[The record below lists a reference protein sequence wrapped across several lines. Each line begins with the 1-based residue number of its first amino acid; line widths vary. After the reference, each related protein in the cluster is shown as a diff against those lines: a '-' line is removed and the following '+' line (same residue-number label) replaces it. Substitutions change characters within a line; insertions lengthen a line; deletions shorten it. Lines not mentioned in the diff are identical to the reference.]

1 MKALVYNGPHDV
13 SVEEVPDAKIER
25 PTDVLVK
32 MTTTNICDS
41 DLHMY
46 EGRMPVEPGTIF
58 GHENLGEVIEVGPH
72 VAQVQVGDRVC
83 LPFNISCGFC
93 KNCESGLTAFCLTVN
108 PGTAGGAYGCAGMGP
123 YPGGQA
129 EFLRVPYGDFNC
141 LRLPE
146 NAQEKEADYVMLSD
160 IFPTGYHATEMAGVR
175 PGDSVVIYGA
185 GPVGLLAAY
194 SAILKRASKVMIVD
208 RHPDGLRLAEK
219 IGAIPIDESRVSP
232 VDQVLDL
239 TAGEG
244 ADSGCECLG
253 HHTHDPQSHE
263 QADITMNHL
272 VQSVRPTGQI
282 GVVGGFQPEDP
293 KSAEALAQKRQP
305 AFDWGLFLFKGQRI
319 GTGQANVKAYNRRL
333 CNLIEVGKAKPSFLV
348 THELPLRDGPEA
360 YRHIDA
366 RENGWVKVLLKPAA

>member
-1 MKALVYNGPHDV
+1 M
-13 SVEEVPDAKIER
+13 
-25 PTDVLVK
+25 PT
-32 MTTTNICDS
+32 
-41 DLHMY
+41 
-46 EGRMPVEPGTIF
+46 EPGTIF

-93 KNCESGLTAFCLTVN
+93 KNCERGLTAFCLTVN
-108 PGTAGGAYGCAGMGP
+108 PGTVGGAYGCAGTGP
-123 YPGGQA
+123 CPGGQA
-129 EFLRVPYGDFNC
+129 EYLRVPYGDVNC

-146 NAQEKEADYVMLSD
+146 DAQEKEADYVMLSD
-160 IFPTGYHATEMAGVR
+160 IFPTGYHATEMAGVQ

-194 SAILKRASKVMIVD
+194 SAILKSASKVMIVD

-219 IGAIPIDESRVSP
+219 IGVIPIDESRVSP
-232 VDQVLDL
+232 VDQILDL

-253 HHTHDPQSHE
+253 HHAHDPKNHE
-263 QADITMNHL
+263 QADITINN
-272 VQSVRPTGQI
+272 QSVRPTGRI

-293 KSAEALAQKRQP
+293 KSSEALAQKRQP
-305 AFDWGLFLFKGQRI
+305 AFDWSLFLSKGQRI

-348 THELPLRDGPEA
+348 THELPLRDGPKA
-360 YRHIDA
+360 YRHFDA